1 MSTTQSL
8 PEQETPA
15 GRTGRTL
22 PAGVAFTGSAITFI
36 SLYLTAGA
44 PTPLLALYQ
53 KQWDFTAPTLTLA
66 FAVYAGGF
74 LAASLTVGSLSDH
87 LGRRPVLLG
96 ALVVQLVS
104 VSIFLT
110 ASDIGWIIAARGVQG
125 IATGAATSAFTA
137 ALVELAPAH
146 RKKLATIIS
155 SVGVTGGLAAGALL
169 AGLAIE
175 FIPQPNSLV
184 FIILGIITL
193 LGIGSIAASPE
204 SGSRR
209 SGTLGSLVPRV
220 VVPTSARA
228 EFMSAAPGVAAA
240 WMLAGLSLGLAPTLV
255 QGVFEIDSGLLN
267 GITSFIGPATS
278 AAAGLAF
285 IRVGARRGVIIG
297 IIACLLGTAGILA
310 GVLTGSIILMMAGQ
324 FIGGIGFGAAFTGA
338 LRLIIP
344 LTAPHQRSASV
355 AALYVVSYLAFSIP
369 VVLVGLLAAP
379 LGLVQ
384 VITAYAAAT
393 AVLGLISIFT
403 QLFMRGKDP
412 RSAT

>member
-8 PEQETPA
+8 PEQGTPA
-15 GRTGRTL
+15 GRTHRRL

-36 SLYLTAGA
+36 SLYLAAGA

-53 KQWDFTAPTLTLA
+53 KQWDFAAPTLTLA

-96 ALVVQLVS
+96 ALSVQLVS
-104 VSIFLT
+104 VIMFLT
-110 ASDIGWIIAARGVQG
+110 ASQIAWVIAARGIQG

-137 ALVELAPAH
+137 ALVELAPGH
-146 RKKLATIIS
+146 RKKLATIIG

-175 FIPQPNSLV
+175 YIPQPNSLV
-184 FIILGIITL
+184 FITLAIVTL
-193 LGIGSIAASPE
+193 LGGVIIAASPE

-209 SGTLGSLVPRV
+209 SGTMGSLVPRV
-220 VVPTSARA
+220 VVPPSARS
-228 EFMSAAPGVAAA
+228 EFMAAAPGVAAA

-255 QGVFEIDSGLLN
+255 RSVFGFDSGLLN

-297 IIACLLGTAGILA
+297 IIASILGTTGILA

-344 LTAPHQRSASV
+344 LAAPHQRSASV
-355 AALYVVSYLAFSIP
+355 AALYVLAYLAFSIP

-393 AVLGLISIFT
+393 AVLGLISLFT
-403 QLFMRGKDP
+403 QLFLRGKDQ
-412 RSAT
+412 R